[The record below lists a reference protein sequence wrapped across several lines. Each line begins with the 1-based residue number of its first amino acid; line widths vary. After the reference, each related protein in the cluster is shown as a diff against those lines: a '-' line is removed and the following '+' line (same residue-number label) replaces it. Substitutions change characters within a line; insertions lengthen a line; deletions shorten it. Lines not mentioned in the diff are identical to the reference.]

1 MAVRDA
7 ASQTKKTPTA
17 KEKAAATKAAVAGGY
32 VDKNFDF
39 IPDKDQLSRE
49 ELAAQYQQAVG
60 IIYSVPELQAIFT
73 QALDE
78 GWAPAKLQA
87 SVQNSKW
94 YRENDQYA
102 RTAWAQEQTGGADWQ
117 AAQDDARVTVQ
128 AIARGMGAD
137 LTPEELTALT
147 RRYIY
152 EGWGQRAGGKQMIA
166 QALAQEITFLPDSR
180 GEMGLMGAAGQ
191 LSDKLK
197 STAAAN
203 GMYFADNWYKSA
215 AQSVAMGLSTEAD
228 WERDIREQAAG
239 MWPVYGEKIRQG
251 MNVYDLASPYIQT
264 MAQEFELDPN
274 NITLNDPY
282 IRQALT
288 GIDET
293 GNPKMTNLWDFQKK
307 LREDPRWLNT
317 SKAQNEITSVTGRV
331 MQMFGLM
338 GG

>member
-1 MAVRDA
+1 MAVSDA
-7 ASQTKKTPTA
+7 ASQKPKVSAKT
-17 KEKAAATKAAVAGGY
+17 KAAAAAAAAKGNY

-60 IIYSVPELQAIFT
+60 IIYSVPELQTIFT

-78 GWAPAKLQA
+78 GWTAAKMQA
-87 SVQNSKW
+87 AVQNSAW

-102 RTAWAQEQTGGADWQ
+102 RTAWAQEQMGGADWKS
-117 AAQDDARVTVQ
+117 AQDDARVTVES
-128 AIARGMGAD
+128 IARQMGAD
-137 LTPEELTALT
+137 VTPEELTALT
-147 RRYIY
+147 KRYIY

-166 QALAQEITFLPDSR
+166 NALAKEISYLPDSR
-180 GEMGLMGAAGQ
+180 GQMNLMGAAGQ
-191 LSDKLK
+191 LSDNLK
-197 STAAAN
+197 NVARAN
-203 GMYFADNWYKSA
+203 GMTFADNWYQSA
-215 AQSVAMGLSTEAD
+215 AQSVAMGLSSAQD

-239 MWPVYGEKIRQG
+239 MWPIYGDKIRQG

-264 MAQEFELDPN
+264 MAQEFEIDPN

-288 GIDET
+288 GIDQQ
-293 GNPKMTNLWDFQKK
+293 GNPSATTLWDFQKK
-307 LREDPRWLNT
+307 LRNDPRWLNT

-338 GG
+338 GKG